1 MAAACWLAVTLPPRI
16 LFVLDSFPDP
26 SAGGTERQF
35 WLLYEGLR
43 DRGLKV
49 RVVLLR
55 ESPFL
60 TARMPAGDFE
70 ILGIRRVAS
79 LRAIR
84 IALATAWRA
93 RRSRV
98 RVAHVV
104 FTDSSLLFPIVFW
117 LFGVRTVLSRRDLGF
132 SYSRRELK
140 LLRLNRPFVSRVVAN
155 CRAVKRAVL
164 AQEGYSPARVDV
176 IYNGLSAQNSS
187 PDTQFRQRWNLDP
200 ASRLIVT
207 VANIKP
213 LKRLSDAI
221 TSLHLLRERIPAAV
235 LVIVGE
241 DRPGIELPSH
251 RQELER
257 HAMNLGV
264 SAAVRFVGSLAD
276 PMSVVLIADVCLL
289 CSETEGLSNTLMEY
303 MAGARPVVC
312 TDVGGNAE
320 LIVHVKTGL
329 LVPVGDHRAMTAAL
343 LRLLEDRVWSEQ
355 MGRAAQVRV
364 QELCSP
370 GALVVAH
377 ETLYRRLAGSP

>member
-1 MAAACWLAVTLPPRI
+1 MAPTVSSPSV

-26 SAGGTERQF
+26 TAGGTEKQF

-43 DRGLKV
+43 VRGFKS
-49 RVVLLR
+49 RVTLLR

-60 TARMPAGDFE
+60 TARIPADE
-70 ILGIRRVAS
+70 LEVLGIRRVAS
-79 LRAIR
+79 LKAIWL
-84 IALATAWRA
+84 ALRTAWRT
-93 RRSRV
+93 RRSSV

-104 FTDSSLLFPIVFW
+104 FTDSSLLFPIAFW

-132 SYSRRELK
+132 SYSRRVLK
-140 LLRLNRPFVSRVVAN
+140 LLRINRPFVSRVVAN
-155 CRAVKRAVL
+155 CRAVKSAVL
-164 AQEGYSPARVDV
+164 TQEGYSPAKVDV
-176 IYNGLSAQNSS
+176 IYNGLSVRDSS

-221 TSLHLLRERIPAAV
+221 TSLRLLRERIPQAV

-257 HAMNLGV
+257 HAKNLGV
-264 SAAVRFVGSLAD
+264 SANVLFVGGLAD
-276 PMSVVLIADVCLL
+276 PMSIVLSADVCVL

-303 MAGARPVVC
+303 MAAAKPIVC

-320 LIVHVKTGL
+320 LIAHEKTGL
-329 LVPVGDHRAMTAAL
+329 LVPVGDFRAMSAAL
-343 LRLLEDRVWSEQ
+343 LRLLEDQVSSEQ

-364 QELCSP
+364 HEICSP
-370 GALVVAH
+370 AALVGAH
-377 ETLYRRLAGSP
+377 EALYRQLAGAV